1 MRHLEVWAQLA
12 APISEKPSIWC
23 LYGKYTRATDFAE
36 FVAGNINNQ
45 NNTFTLNRPTMRY
58 GIATIKN
65 VFLVKNLICLFFN
78 KSLTPRIEDFVL

>member
-36 FVAGNINNQ
+36 FVAGNINKQ
-45 NNTFTLNRPTMRY
+45 RFSTS
-58 GIATIKN
+58 GA
-65 VFLVKNLICLFFN
+65 VSV
-78 KSLTPRIEDFVL
+78 